1 MEKQNDAMTICT
13 LAKPDT
19 ITLNVREY
27 RDLLDAQRQYESVLN
42 LLLKSIS
49 LDSDGNADLGYKDRT
64 RLLIGLEIIEPEA
77 LNFRLRQLREKAV
90 NGGE

>member
-1 MEKQNDAMTICT
+1 MEKTNDTMTICT

-42 LLLKSIS
+42 LVLQSIS
-49 LDSDGNADLGYKDRT
+49 LDSDGAADIDYKGRT
-64 RLLIGLEIIEPEA
+64 RLMIGLEIIESEA
-77 LNFRLRQLREKAV
+77 LNFRIKQLRAKAV

>member
-1 MEKQNDAMTICT
+1 MEKTNDTMTICT

-19 ITLNVREY
+19 ITLSVREY
-27 RDLLDAQRQYESVLN
+27 RDFLNAQRGYESVLN
-42 LLLKSIS
+42 LILQSIS
-49 LDSDGNADLGYKDRT
+49 LDSDGKADIEYKGRT

-77 LNFRLRQLREKAV
+77 LNFKLKELRAKAV